1 MFGEVLVCYTS
12 VAYCQALSYIFMPP
26 RKTSSKKIA
35 SPSEEKPVKKRA
47 RAKKK
52 EKEEEIE
59 DLLGFSESSE
69 DESSREEIE
78 MPAKHHS
85 SRSSAVWWEPYYDS
99 IHWAG
104 VGIFAAMA
112 VAAVIL
118 GLLLSS
124 PACSTFMQKFLHP
137 WKMPMMG
144 AYIIPEKGEEVVA
157 TSFIVTTDEKDA
169 VNILARAVETDTTV
183 SAEYV
188 ASGTAAAKDAR
199 STGMVN
205 IVNTTSRT
213 FTFVATT
220 RLMSKEGVLFRL
232 KSQMLIPPNGT
243 VIAEVIADV
252 AGASGDI
259 GPTTFILPGLS
270 GDVQKQVY
278 AESTAPMTGGSGVVK
293 AVSDADIS
301 RAKANLRAQ
310 AAKEAIENFRA
321 MVGGGERL
329 LNDLVVSSETK
340 FTVPEIG
347 APEEKFN
354 AVLVTHSRALIFSES
369 VIEELVIAEYMKSHP
384 DADPKTLTV
393 RNSIYI
399 VQAYD
404 TVKDRAEVRV
414 EAEVIP

>member
-1 MFGEVLVCYTS
+1 V
-12 VAYCQALSYIFMPP
+12 YI
-26 RKTSSKKIA
+26 A
-35 SPSEEKPVKKRA
+35 
-47 RAKKK
+47 
-52 EKEEEIE
+52 
-59 DLLGFSESSE
+59 
-69 DESSREEIE
+69 
-78 MPAKHHS
+78 
-85 SRSSAVWWEPYYDS
+85 
-99 IHWAG
+99 
-104 VGIFAAMA
+104 
-112 VAAVIL
+112 
-118 GLLLSS
+118 
-124 PACSTFMQKFLHP
+124 
-137 WKMPMMG
+137 
-144 AYIIPEKGEEVVA
+144 PEKGEEVVA
-157 TSFIVTTDEKDA
+157 TSFIVTTDEKDS
-169 VNILARAVETDTTV
+169 VGVLARAVETDTTA

-188 ASGTAAAKDAR
+188 ASGTAVAKNAF
-199 STGMVN
+199 SSGKVN
-205 IVNTTSRT
+205 IVNTTPRS

-220 RLMSKEGVLFRL
+220 RLMSKEGILFRL
-232 KSQMLIPPNGT
+232 KSQTIIPPNGT
-243 VIAEVIADV
+243 VTADVVADV

-278 AESTAPMTGGSGVVK
+278 AESVAAMTGGSGVVK
-293 AVSDADIS
+293 AVSEADIS

-347 APEEKFN
+347 TTAEKFN
-354 AVLVTHSRALIFSES
+354 ASLVTHSRALIFAES
-369 VIEELVIAEYMKSHP
+369 AIEDLVIAEYMKSHP
-384 DADPKTLTV
+384 NADPKTLTV

>member
-1 MFGEVLVCYTS
+1 
-12 VAYCQALSYIFMPP
+12 
-26 RKTSSKKIA
+26 
-35 SPSEEKPVKKRA
+35 
-47 RAKKK
+47 
-52 EKEEEIE
+52 
-59 DLLGFSESSE
+59 
-69 DESSREEIE
+69 
-78 MPAKHHS
+78 
-85 SRSSAVWWEPYYDS
+85 
-99 IHWAG
+99 
-104 VGIFAAMA
+104 
-112 VAAVIL
+112 
-118 GLLLSS
+118 
-124 PACSTFMQKFLHP
+124 
-137 WKMPMMG
+137 
-144 AYIIPEKGEEVVA
+144 
-157 TSFIVTTDEKDA
+157 VTTDEKDS
-169 VNILARAVETDTTV
+169 VGVLARAVETDTTA
-183 SAEYV
+183 SAEYA
-188 ASGTAAAKDAR
+188 ASGTVPAKDAR
-199 STGMVN
+199 ATGVVN
-205 IVNTTSRT
+205 IVNTTSRS

-232 KSQMLIPPNGT
+232 KSQTLIPPNG
-243 VIAEVIADV
+243 VVAAEVVADV

-278 AESTAPMTGGSGVVK
+278 AESAAPMTGGSGVVK
-293 AVSDADIS
+293 AVSEADIS

-347 APEEKFN
+347 AAAEKFT
-354 AVLVTHSRALIFSES
+354 ASLVTHSRALIFAES
-369 VIEELVIAEYMKSHP
+369 AIEDLVIAEYMKSHP

-393 RNSIYI
+393 RNAIYI